1 MKNKAR
7 PYVQIPA
14 DYVCI
19 PLKKYSKIVRYV
31 TRLDMA
37 TAKIVEDHSK
47 YIENLNEIE
56 TKKLESDALAQE
68 LQAKVA
74 DLEKQ
79 LSEKQ
84 DRVLYWYNEHNKLQ
98 EKLNALASNAAQ
110 VNAVKPNAEAEKT

>member
-1 MKNKAR
+1 
-7 PYVQIPA
+7 
-14 DYVCI
+14 
-19 PLKKYSKIVRYV
+19 
-31 TRLDMA
+31 MA

>member
-1 MKNKAR
+1 MKNKTR

-19 PLKKYSKIVRYV
+19 PLKRYSKIVRRV
-31 TRLDMA
+31 LQLDMA

-74 DLEKQ
+74 DLEKE
-79 LSEKQ
+79 LSEKK
-84 DRVLYWYNEHNKLQ
+84 DRVMYWYCECEKLQ
-98 EKLNALASNAAQ
+98 KQIA
-110 VNAVKPNAEAEKT
+110 AVKPNAEAVKPDAETKEA